1 MVINDIQI
9 PYPELRIVAQPKL
22 HYSVENAKIGLTL
35 NRIYERFDAICHFHY
50 VSERFF
56 FSLSNFKFN
65 FKMMGV
71 YFQPL
76 GDNSLG
82 DISEFSDS
90 APDYWIG
97 KWFLEYVDG
106 FVYQISDKSVGMLF
120 NDGLKFMRTPEK
132 EYVIFLLSYAFA
144 YKLMCS
150 NCV

>member
-1 MVINDIQI
+1 MI
-9 PYPELRIVAQPKL
+9 
-22 HYSVENAKIGLTL
+22 
-35 NRIYERFDAICHFHY
+35 
-50 VSERFF
+50 
-56 FSLSNFKFN
+56 
-65 FKMMGV
+65 GV

-76 GDNSLG
+76 GDNSFG
-82 DISEFSDS
+82 DISEFSD
-90 APDYWIG
+90 AEPDYWIG

-132 EYVIFLLSYAFA
+132 EYVIFSLAYAFA